1 MLPLM
6 HVGLTLYW
14 SFKCKAATH
23 SITAAPCTLR
33 MRHTSRSTDR
43 PPYAATAM
51 TPLEWRTGGRTY
63 TARWPSTDKP
73 ASGMGG
79 SSRFV
84 PPAHTAMSAVQ
95 WHMSFRL
102 LRTTATSRHS
112 TAVATA
118 ASARS
123 ELVSALQSRQA
134 QPGARA
140 RSVKAPATVHIFNL
154 SCSSDTDAAV
164 RLATADKQRT
174 RLVGDQTAPRMLLT
188 DCCEAVPVGDNGAVP
203 VAGVD
208 ALEGTAAQMLES
220 SQQVQCLLSCFV
232 PCLGRILRFLCMPRF
247 QFQGRFDLLLMLAHM
262 LPGLQCF
269 CQAELFV
276 LLMLCAC
283 LVHSLPPHSRKLC
296 HLVHCSLCVLS
307 LHSC

>member
-6 HVGLTLYW
+6 HAGLTLYW

-33 MRHTSRSTDR
+33 MRHTSRSTDC

-95 WHMSFRL
+95 WHTSFRL
-102 LRTTATSRHS
+102 LRTTVTSRHS

-123 ELVSALQSRQA
+123 ELVSAAQSRQA

-174 RLVGDQTAPRMLLT
+174 CLVDDQTAPRMLLT

-208 ALEGTAAQMLES
+208 ALEGTAQMLES

-232 PCLGRILRFLCMPRF
+232 PCLGRILRFV
-247 QFQGRFDLLLMLAHM
+247 H
-262 LPGLQCF
+262 
-269 CQAELFV
+269 AEV
-276 LLMLCAC
+276 S
-283 LVHSLPPHSRKLC
+283 VSGQI
-296 HLVHCSLCVLS
+296 
-307 LHSC
+307 